1 MKPDAHMAARNAW
14 TRHKAVGFKKKKWR
28 GDAEISRR
36 SWMIERI
43 SNTQVH

>member
-14 TRHKAVGFKKKKWR
+14 TRHKAVGFKKKWR